1 MTLMELLEAI
11 AQKFDCTCRYE
22 SDGTTVLLENWS
34 PAGQDVVFETKL
46 KDPDSC
52 EEFLEA
58 LKEHAASFDP
68 DEEAALWLGSD
79 GHGKNGA
86 PYRMSDLLEDMQWAE
101 KFFTDVAR
109 FAQKYFDEDGR
120 LKPRTNSDNI
130 RQASDEELA
139 VLLQNSCCRPDL
151 MDCPQI
157 DDCVDCWLDWL
168 KQEVECD
175 DGV

>member
-58 LKEHAASFDP
+58 LKEHAASFDT

-109 FAQKYFDEDGR
+109 YAQKYFDGTDKNLPEQ
-120 LKPRTNSDNI
+120 PRRMRVMVTRYGFIDVEASTMAEAEAIARNS
-130 RQASDEELA
+130 RYSDLDWS
-139 VLLQNSCCRPDL
+139 ND
-151 MDCPQI
+151 MDYEVI
-157 DDCVDCWLDWL
+157 DDNVI
-168 KQEVECD
+168 
-175 DGV
+175 

>member
-1 MTLMELLEAI
+1 MTLMEVLEAI

-22 SDGTTVLLENWS
+22 SDGTTVLRENWS
-34 PAGQDVVFETKL
+34 SAGQDVVFETKF

-109 FAQKYFDEDGR
+109 FAQKYFDENGNISEQ
-120 LKPRTNSDNI
+120 PRRMRVMVTRYGFIDVEASTIAEAEAIARNS
-130 RQASDEELA
+130 RYSDFDWSSDMSYE
-139 VLLQNSCCRPDL
+139 V
-151 MDCPQI
+151 I
-157 DDCVDCWLDWL
+157 DDAI
-168 KQEVECD
+168 
-175 DGV
+175 